1 LDTIKIENI
10 AINAINNEICKYD
23 VLISDIEKND
33 KTISL
38 DGSIDLYKTKQLT
51 AQNHLGKIPV
61 QIKGK
66 TVKKFSTVLIKH
78 NVKKVDL
85 KNFIQDGKGA
95 IYFVVEI
102 LPSSKTKIYY
112 HVFSL
117 ENTNKILENM
127 KKDAKTKSIEF
138 QELKSNELIEKI
150 VEVYNSWEKSTTRI
164 EKIKK
169 EIKTEVTSSKEDI
182 MEQNRM
188 SEIIKEN
195 EVFVRTKPF
204 IEAKQKLEK
213 NNIVLLHGEP
223 WVGKTTIANELV
235 KIYKEKGHK
244 FIYGRAN
251 EIDKVE
257 EKVVLNNGQKIIC
270 LVDDFLGSNVNH
282 LKNSELDS
290 SLNDLIR
297 KFKNSDDHK
306 LILTTRTYIYNNA
319 KELFHKFYQCTEIV
333 EEELVDVGDYTNIE
347 KAQILYKHL
356 EKNNLLWT
364 SKYIELLNDKYYET
378 IIMHTNFNPGMI
390 AHICETIDKIEKNKI
405 IEYIEELLKDP
416 KKIWD
421 KEYHKLNFYE
431 QILLNIIALFGYQTP
446 EKYIKEQFI
455 ANLSDKNS
463 TKIEILK
470 LEDEFEKALTTL
482 TISFVKIEFDKNND
496 KVLDTCKHSVR
507 DYIIAK
513 IRNNELDVKKYIEG
527 AKYIDMLH
535 YIDLYCEKKEI
546 SEEIASKIERDYEEL
561 AEYKYSK
568 FSIMYHIFLHR
579 LTIKRKEM
587 IEEKADNMFKQGNGY
602 EIIRLMHDE
611 NDIFYPY
618 FLKSFKKY
626 ELEELKEIPYFFD
639 NPYRVLLRID
649 STLDMENYLK
659 ACFRCVKKKN
669 HKFMIERIEDITE
682 ILIDILIDNILVD
695 IKEIIPEHTL
705 ELLEKGK
712 TIEEISS
719 LYIKDTID
727 DEIPSLRNLY
737 TKQTYQYIV
746 ESLCK
751 SCQIEEE
758 DLEDFDIDFTKMKR
772 ELKKEKVLQK
782 GADKQKEEKYIQE
795 LFKGKET
802 INLENQFMQLLTK
815 YITYH
820 QKKKNTKSKINKAM
834 DKWYIEEIFE
844 NEDLEKVNF
853 LIELVENT
861 NVKLENMKS
870 FIDSVFE
877 YMEDNYQMSYKQL
890 MQLQKVAYSAFKKG
904 ELGIQNAKLEEFLNL
919 PILEYRENKI
929 YFTFKSIHI
938 YLAVNE
944 LIRKEEDFFKVIYK
958 FFDLES
964 DIFLSQIQNI
974 FSMYELIDKERFQVE
989 VAKPLLE
996 YFVSDIE

>member
-319 KELFHKFYQCTEIV
+319 KELFHKFYQP
-333 EEELVDVGDYTNIE
+333 
-347 KAQILYKHL
+347 H
-356 EKNNLLWT
+356 
-364 SKYIELLNDKYYET
+364 S
-378 IIMHTNFNPGMI
+378 
-390 AHICETIDKIEKNKI
+390 
-405 IEYIEELLKDP
+405 
-416 KKIWD
+416 
-421 KEYHKLNFYE
+421 
-431 QILLNIIALFGYQTP
+431 TP
-446 EKYIKEQFI
+446 
-455 ANLSDKNS
+455 A
-463 TKIEILK
+463 
-470 LEDEFEKALTTL
+470 
-482 TISFVKIEFDKNND
+482 
-496 KVLDTCKHSVR
+496 
-507 DYIIAK
+507 
-513 IRNNELDVKKYIEG
+513 
-527 AKYIDMLH
+527 
-535 YIDLYCEKKEI
+535 
-546 SEEIASKIERDYEEL
+546 
-561 AEYKYSK
+561 
-568 FSIMYHIFLHR
+568 
-579 LTIKRKEM
+579 
-587 IEEKADNMFKQGNGY
+587 ADCCHG
-602 EIIRLMHDE
+602 H
-611 NDIFYPY
+611 
-618 FLKSFKKY
+618 
-626 ELEELKEIPYFFD
+626 
-639 NPYRVLLRID
+639 
-649 STLDMENYLK
+649 
-659 ACFRCVKKKN
+659 CFRQG
-669 HKFMIERIEDITE
+669 
-682 ILIDILIDNILVD
+682 
-695 IKEIIPEHTL
+695 P
-705 ELLEKGK
+705 
-712 TIEEISS
+712 
-719 LYIKDTID
+719 YI
-727 DEIPSLRNLY
+727 
-737 TKQTYQYIV
+737 
-746 ESLCK
+746 
-751 SCQIEEE
+751 
-758 DLEDFDIDFTKMKR
+758 
-772 ELKKEKVLQK
+772 
-782 GADKQKEEKYIQE
+782 
-795 LFKGKET
+795 
-802 INLENQFMQLLTK
+802 
-815 YITYH
+815 
-820 QKKKNTKSKINKAM
+820 
-834 DKWYIEEIFE
+834 
-844 NEDLEKVNF
+844 
-853 LIELVENT
+853 
-861 NVKLENMKS
+861 
-870 FIDSVFE
+870 
-877 YMEDNYQMSYKQL
+877 
-890 MQLQKVAYSAFKKG
+890 
-904 ELGIQNAKLEEFLNL
+904 
-919 PILEYRENKI
+919 
-929 YFTFKSIHI
+929 
-938 YLAVNE
+938 
-944 LIRKEEDFFKVIYK
+944 
-958 FFDLES
+958 
-964 DIFLSQIQNI
+964 
-974 FSMYELIDKERFQVE
+974 
-989 VAKPLLE
+989 
-996 YFVSDIE
+996 